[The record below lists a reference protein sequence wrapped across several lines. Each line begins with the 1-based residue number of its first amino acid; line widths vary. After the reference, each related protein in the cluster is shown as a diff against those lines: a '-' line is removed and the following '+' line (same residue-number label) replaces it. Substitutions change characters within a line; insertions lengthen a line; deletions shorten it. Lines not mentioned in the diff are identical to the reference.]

1 MFILN
6 MATVSSNELSV
17 CAVIPVSLL
26 WTLSLSQLF
35 LLCHLFDVIERWN
48 PQYGPQRASL
58 ALPRTPTDCTA
69 RLESPAWS
77 AAPGEHDR
85 WVCICSFVW
94 LLCLA
99 AVYGYCT
106 LLAVIY
112 LHICAVLV
120 ASFHNVLLWHFAA
133 SFLLFAAFLG
143 RVLLI
148 LCYLDVFVVVLDS

>member
-1 MFILN
+1 MHSNPCEPALN
-6 MATVSSNELSV
+6 TQSVTAFSALPSVWCHWEMKSSV
-17 CAVIPVSLL
+17 
-26 WTLSLSQLF
+26 
-35 LLCHLFDVIERWN
+35 
-48 PQYGPQRASL
+48 RASKGQSRASP

-77 AAPGEHDR
+77 AAPGEHDL

-120 ASFHNVLLWHFAA
+120 ASFHNLLLCHFAA
-133 SFLLFAAFLG
+133 SFLLFAVFLG

>member
-35 LLCHLFDVIERWN
+35 LLCHLFDVIES
-48 PQYGPQRASL
+48 ASP

-77 AAPGEHDR
+77 AAPGEHDL

-112 LHICAVLV
+112 IFVLFWLFLFIMFSCV
-120 ASFHNVLLWHFAA
+120 TLLPR
-133 SFLLFAAFLG
+133 SCFLQLFW
-143 RVLLI
+143 
-148 LCYLDVFVVVLDS
+148 DVFCLFCVILMSLW

>member
-17 CAVIPVSLL
+17 CTVIPVSLL

-35 LLCHLFDVIERWN
+35 LLCHLFDVIES
-48 PQYGPQRASL
+48 ASP

-77 AAPGEHDR
+77 AAPGEHDL

-120 ASFHNVLLWHFAA
+120 VSFHNVLLCHFAA